1 MPCPPSPMPSP
12 SPQAGSLSRL
22 AWLYVV
28 GRLWRDVQTGRSC
41 PASSRRAP
49 ATSRRCS

>member
-28 GRLWRDVQTGRSC
+28 VAGCADRTIVSGLLEK
-41 PASSRRAP
+41 SS
-49 ATSRRCS
+49 SNI